1 MAQTRFGHAGVAAV
15 ANKDVHG
22 RYPRSGTGIVYVPQ
36 EAWIRSMT
44 VRDNILCGAKF
55 DAVR

>member
-1 MAQTRFGHAGVAAV
+1 M